1 MAQKQAQQ
9 TIRCPHCN
17 GTMAATQTPT
27 AFSAEEHEALMAVP
41 AATVNAAAVWNYT
54 R

>member
-1 MAQKQAQQ
+1 MDVFDDASQMDD
-9 TIRCPHCN
+9 TIP
-17 GTMAATQTPT
+17 MDAQTPT